1 MTRFAILALIA
12 LTSCGTLQNS
22 ALKVNSGDTKEQVIA
37 AMGQPQDRQFQGE
50 DEVWQFC
57 QTGAG
62 FGYHDYRVVWFY
74 RGRVTGITSYKDHTP
89 ASGCAGHFKPVQWSE
104 APKHE

>member
-1 MTRFAILALIA
+1 MKRVAVVSLLLFI
-12 LTSCGTLQNS
+12 SCGTLQKN
-22 ALKVNSGDTKEQVIA
+22 ALKINPGDGKEQVIA
-37 AMGQPQDRQFQGE
+37 VLGQPQDRQFQGE
-50 DEVWQFC
+50 TEVWQFC

-74 RGRVTGITSYKDHTP
+74 RGKVTGITSYKDHTP
-89 ASGCAGHFKPVQWSE
+89 ASGCAGHFRPVQWEE